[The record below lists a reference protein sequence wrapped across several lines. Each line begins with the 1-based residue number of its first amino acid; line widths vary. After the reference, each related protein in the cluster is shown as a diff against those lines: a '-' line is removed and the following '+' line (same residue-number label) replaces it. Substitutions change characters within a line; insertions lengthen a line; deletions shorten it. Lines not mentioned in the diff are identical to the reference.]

1 MSEPKELSQQFADEI
16 NRFTIEIE
24 SLATSFPTIMGMAE
38 MMSRKAHE
46 DFNKFLEQNATSVKD
61 EGEHKN
67 YTLTGDA
74 SVKAARV
81 QRKTVNA
88 QRAFILLHRSFL
100 TSMVSQYDSFLGR
113 LLRLIFLAK
122 PEILNASEK
131 EMTFAELTKFDSI
144 QAARDYIV
152 EKEVESII
160 RKSHS
165 DHFTW
170 LERVLGI
177 NLRVDLD
184 AWPAFIELTERRNLF
199 VHCDGVASS
208 QYIAVCKEH
217 NVKLDEGVAIGTQLD
232 VSKNYLEEAARCVSE
247 IGVKL
252 AQVAW
257 RKLLPDE
264 IGKADDQLNAISF
277 ELLHRGDYKLVCRL
291 LDFACMKAVKH
302 ANEEIRRYLVLNRAQ
317 AYKWLHDQKRCLAIL
332 NAEDWSACSEKLKI
346 AVAVLRDDY
355 EAAAKIMPAAE
366 KDEMLHGGYMD
377 WPIFKEFRKSQ
388 QFLDAYQRIYGK
400 PFVIQTTASAN
411 PAADTAGG
419 KPQG

>member
-1 MSEPKELSQQFADEI
+1 MPEPKELSQQFADEI

-38 MMSRKAHE
+38 MMSRKAQE
-46 DFNKFLEQNATSVKD
+46 ELGKFLEQNATGVKD
-61 EGEHKN
+61 EGDHKK

-74 SVKAARV
+74 SIKAARV

-144 QAARDYIV
+144 QAARDFIV

-160 RKSHS
+160 RKSHA
-165 DHFTW
+165 DHFAW
-170 LERVLGI
+170 LERILSI

-184 AWPAFIELTERRNLF
+184 AWPPFVELTERRNLF

-217 NVKLDEGVAIGTQLD
+217 NAKLDEGI
-232 VSKNYLEEAARCVSE
+232 
-247 IGVKL
+247 
-252 AQVAW
+252 
-257 RKLLPDE
+257 
-264 IGKADDQLNAISF
+264 
-277 ELLHRGDYKLVCRL
+277 
-291 LDFACMKAVKH
+291 
-302 ANEEIRRYLVLNRAQ
+302 
-317 AYKWLHDQKRCLAIL
+317 
-332 NAEDWSACSEKLKI
+332 
-346 AVAVLRDDY
+346 
-355 EAAAKIMPAAE
+355 
-366 KDEMLHGGYMD
+366 
-377 WPIFKEFRKSQ
+377 
-388 QFLDAYQRIYGK
+388 
-400 PFVIQTTASAN
+400 VI
-411 PAADTAGG
+411 
-419 KPQG
+419 